1 MLCRP
6 MSSQPR
12 LSPVALLAL
21 ALPLL
26 AFECRTTHGPPPA
39 APPALDEGIVDDG
52 IGATDPAVLDSW
64 IQATEAARGLAFV
77 RRPTLET
84 FAPDAPAFEALRAA
98 MPFPLER
105 REGPWGSRPAERV
118 AVDISRAHVAALRPV
133 DSDEVLLALA
143 FLLDAQHYPRLIEN
157 AAGATGDVG
166 RTLRGLLVASA
177 IATARGG
184 YALDPPDAEPLPD
197 FLAEERLEPNPAMG
211 PFGALPVFAAQVY
224 LHAQQDREAAFR
236 APPVS
241 SEQLLRPAQGH
252 GADRPAWLAGAIAA
266 PAGCEVASDESVGVW
281 TLLYGLI
288 QRGASAPARGLAAWT
303 GDRLVRWRCEDERA
317 LWLYVAELDDEAGA
331 RAFAA
336 IVPLLLP
343 PDLEGDPILQRR
355 GRRVSVSSGLT
366 PAEADVIARSLRA
379 VELRSAE
386 QAVALLRG
394 GT

>member
-12 LSPVALLAL
+12 LSPVALVAL

-26 AFECRTTHGPPPA
+26 AFECQTTHGPAPA
-39 APPALDEGIVDDG
+39 APPALDSAT
-52 IGATDPAVLDSW
+52 GAPVPAALDTW
-64 IQATEAARGLAFV
+64 IQETETARGLAFV

-84 FAPDAPAFEALRAA
+84 FEPDTPAFEALRAA

-118 AVDISRAHVAALRPV
+118 TVDVARAHVAALRPV
-133 DSDEVLLALA
+133 DGEEVLLALA
-143 FLLDAQHYPRLIEN
+143 FLLDAQHYPRLVEN
-157 AAGATGDVG
+157 AAAATGDVG

-184 YALDPPDAEPLPD
+184 YELAPPDAEPPPD
-197 FLAEERLEPNPAMG
+197 LLAEERLEPNPAMG
-211 PFGALPVFAAQVY
+211 PFGPLPVFAAQVY
-224 LHAQQDREAAFR
+224 LHAQRDREAAFR
-236 APPVS
+236 APPIS
-241 SEQLLRPAQGH
+241 SEQLLRPTQGH

-266 PAGCEVASDESVGVW
+266 PAGCELASDESLGVW
-281 TLLYGLI
+281 TLLHGLI
-288 QRGASAPARGLAAWT
+288 QRGVGAPARGLAAWT

-317 LWLYVAELDDEAGA
+317 AWLYVAQLDDEAGA

-343 PDLEGDPILQRR
+343 PDLEGDAILQRR
-355 GRRVSVSSGLT
+355 GRRVVVASGLAA
-366 PAEADVIARSLRA
+366 AEADAIARSLRA

-394 GT
+394 GA